1 MMRRVSGRYKGA
13 GAPGW
18 WGRQALGRVEKTARK
33 ETTGPQ
39 EMEELPWGPEAVRP
53 YQVYLVTP
61 GLGGLFWRQPFTT
74 TRLRSRR
81 LHADTQMGEAA
92 QQSVALSRPLSGLPA
107 LGWDTDTPISLDR
120 APQGA

>member
-1 MMRRVSGRYKGA
+1 MGLPITGCARIVAGVKG
-13 GAPGW
+13 
-18 WGRQALGRVEKTARK
+18 VEGCKKAARE

-92 QQSVALSRPLSGLPA
+92 QQSVALSRPLSGLPE
-107 LGWDTDTPISLDR
+107 LGRCRNSTYIL
-120 APQGA
+120 G

>member
-1 MMRRVSGRYKGA
+1 MRGRYKGCRCA
-13 GAPGW
+13 RMVGASSVGEEW
-18 WGRQALGRVEKTARK
+18 KKAARE

-74 TRLRSRR
+74 TRLRSGS
-81 LHADTQMGEAA
+81 LHADTQMGEALRPRNN
-92 QQSVALSRPLSGLPA
+92 LSRSAG
-107 LGWDTDTPISLDR
+107 R
-120 APQGA
+120 